1 MKSEINYFI
10 LFNKKKER
18 IKFYYLMLIRTIK
31 V

>member
-10 LFNKKKER
+10 LFNKKKKR
-18 IKFYYLMLIRTIK
+18 MKFYLMLIRTIK